1 MSTGHSTASP
11 AVRALKLAGTAV
23 SLVAMCVASLA
34 ALVLI
39 IAPLVTGS
47 QTYTVLT
54 SSMAPKYAPGTFL
67 VVQPTPADALRTGD
81 IITFQIESGKPAV
94 ITHRI
99 TGISTGQNGERTFTT
114 KGDNNSLADAAPVQE
129 AQIRGKLLYAVPYVG
144 FVANSLGNSERGEIG
159 QWAAVGLLGYGVVL
173 LVRGALQN
181 KRRRNEPAV
190 LESPE
195 SPEPFEPAS
204 ESDPLPVPHSPRHR
218 FGAADDQIDAH
229 DIVLF
234 DCDDCEH
241 GDYHRNHGDYYA
253 SAEMGRRSVRV

>member
-11 AVRALKLAGTAV
+11 AVRALKVAGTAI

-39 IAPLVTGS
+39 IVPLVTGS
-47 QTYTVLT
+47 QTYSVLT

-67 VVQPTPADALRTGD
+67 VVQPTPVDALRAGD

-99 TGISTGQNGERTFTT
+99 TGISAGQNGERTFTT
-114 KGDNNSLADAAPVQE
+114 QGDNNAVADEFPVTE

-144 FVANSLGNSERGEIG
+144 FVANSLGNSDRGEIG
-159 QWAAVGLLGYGVVL
+159 QWAAVALLGYGVVTI
-173 LVRGALQN
+173 VRGGLQK
-181 KRRRNEPAV
+181 KRRGEESADPAA
-190 LESPE
+190 PE
-195 SPEPFEPAS
+195 TPKTSGPSAQ
-204 ESDPLPVPHSPRHR
+204 LVPDSMVQMSHLPRHR
-218 FGAADDQIDAH
+218 ALPADDGLIDAH
-229 DIVLF
+229 DLVLF

-241 GDYHRNHGDYYA
+241 SAYLA
-253 SAEMGRRSVRV
+253 SEATRRSVRV